1 MKKNQAMKTKGK
13 LLKKYGMIFIYVAM
27 VAIFA
32 IIRPQYMLLSNFRSI
47 LIQTAML
54 GIIATGMT
62 LVMLTGGADMSVG
75 AVAGAS
81 TLAGM
86 WPVVFDHMPLGYGI
100 LIALGIALV
109 FGIVNGICI
118 SRLGVAP
125 FVATLGTMFLAQGL
139 QYQFSDGG
147 MSISYGFPGAYK
159 FIGSGSL
166 GPIPMPIVIYLLIFV
181 VFVLITEFSPI
192 GRYIRGT
199 GFNQF
204 ASELSGIRIRFYT
217 FISYV
222 LCSLLA
228 AILGLV
234 LGASQSYVSP
244 DHGSSFLMDSLLV
257 VLLGKTLMNNQIS
270 VYSTALGALF
280 LKSFET
286 GLSMVGIPV
295 TIMNVCKGSLLVV
308 ILLLTLI
315 KYKKTGRRKL
325 WQRNISQPSTVDR
338 PM

>member
-1 MKKNQAMKTKGK
+1 MKENKIMKIKDK
-13 LLKKYGMIFIYVAM
+13 LLTKYGMVLIYVAM

-32 IIRPQYMLLSNFRSI
+32 IIKPQYIMLSNLRSI
-47 LIQTAML
+47 LIQTAMV
-54 GIIATGMT
+54 GIIGSGMT

-75 AVAGAS
+75 AVAGAA

-100 LIALGIALV
+100 LIALGISLV
-109 FGIVNGICI
+109 FGVINGICI

-139 QYQFSDGG
+139 QYMFSEGG
-147 MSISYGFPGAYK
+147 MSISYGFPDAYK
-159 FIGSGSL
+159 FIGSGSF
-166 GPIPMPIVIYLLIFV
+166 GPIPMPIVIYLVIFV
-181 VFVLITEFSPI
+181 ALLLVTEFSPI

-199 GFNQF
+199 GLNQF

-222 LCSLLA
+222 LCSLFA
-228 AILGLV
+228 AVLGLV
-234 LGASQSYVSP
+234 LGASQLYVSP
-244 DHGSSFLMDSLLV
+244 DHGSSFMMDSLLV
-257 VLLGKTLMNNQIS
+257 VLLGKTLMNNRIS
-270 VYSTALGALF
+270 IYSTALGALF
-280 LKSFET
+280 LRSFET

-295 TIMNVCKGSLLVV
+295 TIMNVCKGSLLVA

-325 WQRNISQPSTVDR
+325 WQKNMSQPLTADR
-338 PM
+338 QM